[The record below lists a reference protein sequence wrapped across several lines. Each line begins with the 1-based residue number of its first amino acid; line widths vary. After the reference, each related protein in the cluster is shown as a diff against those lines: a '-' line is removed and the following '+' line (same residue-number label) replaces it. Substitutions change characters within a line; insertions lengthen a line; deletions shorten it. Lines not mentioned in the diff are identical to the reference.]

1 MAYQLEDSF
10 WFPRELGA
18 RLAELRRKR
27 GLTQQQLAVLMGRQ
41 GKCGKSLVCRLERGR
56 FKTPSLRLVGDYL
69 RACGAGFRDLLDILE
84 RYTARPGVVDR
95 QGLAEVQKLVAVL
108 PAPVAGEVRKL
119 DVKTAVARRFEGK
132 LPEPV
137 EKRVRR
143 SRKLAARRLWLA
155 RLHSYVV
162 GVLSLKPRGIGLEN
176 ETILQKHC
184 RKMWGILGRTRGTPE
199 RRAKELDEL
208 EAKLVASGRMEV
220 ELIREIQRA
229 VADLFERAVKQGFPD
244 RFPGA

>member
-1 MAYQLEDSF
+1 M
-10 WFPRELGA
+10 
-18 RLAELRRKR
+18 
-27 GLTQQQLAVLMGRQ
+27 
-41 GKCGKSLVCRLERGR
+41 
-56 FKTPSLRLVGDYL
+56 RLVGDYL

-108 PAPVAGEVRKL
+108 PAPVSHEVKKL
-119 DVKTAVARRFEGK
+119 DVKTAVARRFDGK
-132 LPEPV
+132 PPEPV

-143 SRKLAARRLWLA
+143 SRKFAARRLWLA
-155 RLHSYVV
+155 RLHHHVV
-162 GVLSLKPRGIGLEN
+162 GVLSLKPRGIELET

-184 RKMWGILGRTRGTPE
+184 RKMWGIMGRTRGTPE

-208 EAKLVASGRMEV
+208 EAKLVASGRLKV
-220 ELIREIQRA
+220 ELIREIQQA
-229 VADLFERAVKQGFPD
+229 VADLFERAVRQGFSD